1 MTWWLKRIYWTDERE
16 DADLWWNTGVITD
29 PPGRKSKSLR
39 GGEQPTVGQV
49 RPPYAPS
56 YAVDDYL
63 VVCFASSRG
72 CPLDLVQRCPAILQV
87 TGEPHWDPDL
97 VDEGGFRPKEGD
109 RWGVVT
115 DVSCIHAVDPRGAP
129 RIRRIGL
136 KRLNQAPQSRLSGTL
151 GEEARRL
158 LEQIEQRSTN
168 ASKLSRVKVIP
179 VEGGTIEGY
188 DVETKDEVRRARRQ
202 EKLLVA
208 RYVKYMENQGDTIVR
223 HKIEVRDTRG
233 SLFSDI
239 FNETRRQLVEAK
251 VQTTR
256 SNVRMAIG
264 QLADYTRF
272 IQPPPR
278 RAVLLDT
285 RPPSDLNDLL
295 HRQEI
300 AAIWPDGQRFTD
312 DAGGEFT

>member
-1 MTWWLKRIYWTDERE
+1 M
-16 DADLWWNTGVITD
+16 
-29 PPGRKSKSLR
+29 S
-39 GGEQPTVGQV
+39 
-49 RPPYAPS
+49 
-56 YAVDDYL
+56 
-63 VVCFASSRG
+63 VVA
-72 CPLDLVQRCPAILQV
+72 V

-97 VDEGGFRPKEGD
+97 VDQGGVRPKEGD

-115 DVSCIHAVDPRGAP
+115 EVSCIHAVDPQGAP

-136 KRLNQAPQSRLSGTL
+136 TRLNQAPQSRLSDAL
-151 GEEARRL
+151 GDEARRL
-158 LEQIEQRSTN
+158 LEQIEQRSTD
-168 ASKLSRVKVIP
+168 ASKLGRVKVIP

-188 DVETKDEVRRARRQ
+188 EIETKDEVRRARRQ
-202 EKLLVA
+202 EKLLVD

-223 HKIEVRDTRG
+223 HKIEARDTRS

-251 VQTTR
+251 AQATR
-256 SNVRMAIG
+256 GNVRMAIG

-272 IQPPPR
+272 IQPPPG
-278 RAVLLDT
+278 RAVLLNA

-295 HRQEI
+295 NKQEI
-300 AAIWPDGQRFTD
+300 AVIWPDGQRFTD